1 MEQFLQLMAAGL
13 LHSNMDK
20 AKALSFFTKKES
32 AFNSNIL
39 ILALQQL
46 SHSEIFW
53 RIYSNQQL
61 NE

>member
-1 MEQFLQLMAAGL
+1 MAAGL

-53 RIYSNQQL
+53 GIYSNQQL